1 MLYNCLS
8 EKLKPYKPDLKFMTF
23 NAAMYYTYW
32 QKVWIV
38 FFQNELVACFDQ
50 SPASF
55 SSKKLLYCIEVM
67 LR

>member
-1 MLYNCLS
+1 
-8 EKLKPYKPDLKFMTF
+8 MTF

-38 FFQNELVACFDQ
+38 FFQNELVSCFDQ
-50 SPASF
+50 SPATF
-55 SSKKLLYCIEVM
+55 SSKKLLYCIEVH